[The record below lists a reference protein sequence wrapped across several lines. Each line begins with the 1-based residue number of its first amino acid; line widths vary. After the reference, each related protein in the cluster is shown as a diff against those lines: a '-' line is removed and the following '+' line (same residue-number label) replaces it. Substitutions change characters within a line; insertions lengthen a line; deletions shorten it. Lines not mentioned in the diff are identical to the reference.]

1 MWLKLKRRDILN
13 KDLIYPSEFKTSFY
27 LKNIIKAKNI
37 IIGDY
42 TYYDYTNG
50 NPLDF
55 EKDNILFNYEIF
67 GDKLIISN
75 FVSISLRYL
84 SS

>member
-1 MWLKLKRRDILN
+1 MIN
-13 KDLIYPSEFKTSFY
+13 KDLVYPNEFKTSFY

-37 IIGDY
+37 IIGDC
-42 TYYDYTNG
+42 TYYDYPNG

-75 FVSISLRYL
+75 FVNISLRYL